1 MYIGGVVCSSSCKV
15 RIPIT
20 NIFLLNVFTDVKWLP
35 CRLKNSSGK
44 ASCTSIF
51 YFINA
56 LLVAIGVNSH
66 TEEEIQEAN
75 QRNRAVSSSAIQRAM
90 TDANSGMY
98 YYHSNIC
105 YYIISSFINVIH
117 IYSLACTH
125 VALSNNS

>member
-1 MYIGGVVCSSSCKV
+1 MLKQLQGM
-15 RIPIT
+15 PIT

-51 YFINA
+51 YFVNA
-56 LLVAIGVNSH
+56 FVVAIGVNSH
-66 TEEEIQEAN
+66 TEEEIQEVN

-105 YYIISSFINVIH
+105 YYIISSFINIVNSYTYILPH
-117 IYSLACTH
+117 MYSY
-125 VALSNNS
+125 SSI

>member
-1 MYIGGVVCSSSCKV
+1 MLKQLQGM
-15 RIPIT
+15 PIT
-20 NIFLLNVFTDVKWLP
+20 NIFLLNVFIDVKWLP
-35 CRLKNSSGK
+35 FRLKNSSGK
-44 ASCTSIF
+44 AYCTSIF

-56 LLVAIGVNSH
+56 LVVVIGVNSH

-105 YYIISSFINVIH
+105 YYIISSFITIVNSCTYILPH
-117 IYSLACTH
+117 MYSS
-125 VALSNNS
+125 V

>member
-35 CRLKNSSGK
+35 CILKNSSGK
-44 ASCTSIF
+44 AYCTNIF

-56 LLVAIGVNSH
+56 LVVAIGLNSH

-98 YYHSNIC
+98 CYHSNIC
-105 YYIISSFINVIH
+105 YYKISSFTNIVNSYTYILPH
-117 IYSLACTH
+117 MYSC
-125 VALSNNS
+125 SSI